1 MRLLKDDMVRAGSD
15 TPLELFAQGIRSKQT
30 LAKYTRSL
38 QKITCE
44 FLEDWLVG
52 TYEERV
58 SQLVKYGKEKPDW
71 TRDLLM
77 NLSRKL
83 RERTELDKGDKDYL
97 NPVSF
102 PRLWIN

>member
-1 MRLLKDDMVRAGSD
+1 MRAGSD

-30 LAKYTRSL
+30 LAMYTQSL

-44 FLEDWLVG
+44 FLEGWLTG
-52 TYEERV
+52 TFEERV

-77 NLSRKL
+77 SLSRKL
-83 RERTELDKGDKDYL
+83 RERTELDKGDKNYL
-97 NPVSF
+97 NPTSF
-102 PRLWIN
+102 PNYFKTHQEVVRYE